1 LNAKAI
7 VLILLLAAK
16 ASEKT
21 KYIEAALYPMIANAI
36 SQYENEVSAS
46 ELWNLI
52 KVVFAD
58 KQETN
63 GICDKIYAEI
73 KRDCF

>member
-1 LNAKAI
+1 MQKNQRKNTI
-7 VLILLLAAK
+7 V
-16 ASEKT
+16 
-21 KYIEAALYPMIANAI
+21 AALYPMIANAI

-63 GICDKIYAEI
+63 GICNKIYAEI
-73 KRDCF
+73 KGDCF

>member
-1 LNAKAI
+1 
-7 VLILLLAAK
+7 
-16 ASEKT
+16 
-21 KYIEAALYPMIANAI
+21 MIANAI

-73 KRDCF
+73 KHDCF